1 MMEISNINFSEKTIE
16 KVEVS
21 GDNIKEILCKFLDN
35 TFRLTIVK
43 NENKEVVTNE
53 VVMEDVVMVEVVK
66 EEIVVEDEGEVEVEP
81 ASKKIMIE
89 EVKHIIYENIP
100 KKNTRDT
107 YFRTIKQV
115 YNNFQADDVYEL
127 LKIET
132 EIVKFIEEKYE
143 KHSTI
148 KNKLCGMYKV
158 YNLLNIESLLL
169 KNKIDQYM
177 VSLSIQEDKEKE
189 NSTDKKILEEAE
201 QIVTYFKNEMDMMED
216 EIKNDAEILST
227 WNKTAQLY
235 AVLRIYL
242 TYDMLRP
249 SEIIDIKITDTAE
262 GNDKVN
268 YINVVTKK
276 IVINNHKNDRKGTK
290 TIDITDNEL
299 NDILC
304 RGEDKYL
311 ITNYSGEIYTSSSSF
326 SKMLKIRFND
336 YNPYD
341 LRKVISSLAIH
352 EGDTE
357 KINMLEHNQGHSL
370 NTILK
375 NYNTYNKVE
384 DK

>member
-169 KNKIDQYM
+169 KDKIDQYM

-249 SEIIDIKITDTAE
+249 SEIIDIKITDTDE

-375 NYNTYNKVE
+375 NYNTYNKV
-384 DK
+384 DV

>member
-21 GDNIKEILCKFLDN
+21 GDNIKEILCEFLDN

-169 KNKIDQYM
+169 KDKIDQYM

-249 SEIIDIKITDTAE
+249 SEIIDIKITDTDE

-357 KINMLEHNQGHSL
+357 KINMLENNQGHSL

-375 NYNTYNKVE
+375 NYNTYNKV
-384 DK
+384 DV

>member
-1 MMEISNINFSEKTIE
+1 MEISNINFSEKTIE

-21 GDNIKEILCKFLDN
+21 GDNIKEILCEFLDN

-158 YNLLNIESLLL
+158 YNLLNIESFLL
-169 KNKIDQYM
+169 KDKIDQFM

-216 EIKNDAEILST
+216 EIKKDADILNT
-227 WNKTAQLY
+227 WNKTTQLY

-242 TYDMLRP
+242 TYGVLRP
-249 SEIIDIKITDTAE
+249 SEIMDMKITDTDE
-262 GNDKVN
+262 GNEKVN

-375 NYNTYNKVE
+375 NYNTYNKV
-384 DK
+384 DV

>member
-21 GDNIKEILCKFLDN
+21 GDNIKEILCEFLDN

-169 KNKIDQYM
+169 KDKIDQYM

-249 SEIIDIKITDTAE
+249 SEIIDIKITDTDE

-276 IVINNHKNDRKGTK
+276 IVINNHKNDRNGTK

-375 NYNTYNKVE
+375 NYNTYNKV
-384 DK
+384 DV

>member
-1 MMEISNINFSEKTIE
+1 MEISNINFSEKTIE

-21 GDNIKEILCKFLDN
+21 GDNIKEILCEFLDN

-169 KNKIDQYM
+169 KDKIDQYM

-249 SEIIDIKITDTAE
+249 SEIIDIKITDTDE

-375 NYNTYNKVE
+375 NYNTYNKV
-384 DK
+384 DV

>member
-21 GDNIKEILCKFLDN
+21 GDNIKEILCEFLDN

-169 KNKIDQYM
+169 KDKIDQYM

-249 SEIIDIKITDTAE
+249 SEIIDIKITDTDE

-357 KINMLEHNQGHSL
+357 KINMLENNQGHSL

>member
-21 GDNIKEILCKFLDN
+21 GDNIKEILCEFLDN

-169 KNKIDQYM
+169 KDKIDQYM

-249 SEIIDIKITDTAE
+249 SEIIDIKITDTDE

-375 NYNTYNKVE
+375 NYNTYNKV
-384 DK
+384 DV

>member
-1 MMEISNINFSEKTIE
+1 MEISNINFSEKTIE

-21 GDNIKEILCKFLDN
+21 GDNIKEILCEFLDN

-169 KNKIDQYM
+169 KDKIDQYM

-249 SEIIDIKITDTAE
+249 SEIIDIKITDTDE

-357 KINMLEHNQGHSL
+357 KNSILEHNQGHSL

>member
-16 KVEVS
+16 KVQVS
-21 GDNIKEILCKFLDN
+21 GDNIKEILCEFLDN

-169 KNKIDQYM
+169 KDKIDQYM

-249 SEIIDIKITDTAE
+249 SEIIDIKITDTDE

-375 NYNTYNKVE
+375 NYNTYNKV
-384 DK
+384 DV